1 MWGRLTRIIL
11 QSLPRYPFPSRPSFL
26 LSCRRVYSHLSWHMW
41 LLHFVRFLFV
51 YLLDFVRH
59 RVRVL
64 RKHDVVMLSL
74 FRHVISRRCSAFSK
88 VDFGREGNAELCTF
102 FLAGDVCLRP
112 PFFFEDFNLS
122 KLMWSMSYADPFPA
136 VTPHMRDCSPLHPLS
151 VLLVLWILCQYFF
164 LFLLR
169 CKSYDW
175 QTEIRM

>member
-26 LSCRRVYSHLSWHMW
+26 LSCRRVYSHLSWHLW

-64 RKHDVVMLSL
+64 RNHDVVMLSL

-122 KLMWSMSYADPFPA
+122 KLMWSMSYCGPVSGCDATYARLFAPPSFVCLA
-136 VTPHMRDCSPLHPLS
+136 GPLDLVP
-151 VLLVLWILCQYFF
+151 VLLSFF
-164 LFLLR
+164 A
-169 CKSYDW
+169 
-175 QTEIRM
+175 